1 MPRMPNM
8 SPRTMFHLSAIAT
21 SVALASCAGNGDG
34 LNAGGRPIGDG
45 SGGGPLTADFASIQE
60 HVFTPICTACHAGAN
75 APQGLRLDSANSYD
89 LLVGIPSN
97 EASSVLRVKPGDPDH
112 SYLIQK
118 LEGRASVG
126 ARMPFGGP
134 YLDQATIDVIRQW
147 ITDGAQRSSTAAAK
161 PSLEIASMSPAAGDV
176 LVESPSRLVVGF
188 TQEID
193 RSRLDAGAVRLTR
206 LQAGPAGDSS
216 AAIDVAIGFN
226 DANPNVLVVT
236 PRAPLL
242 PGQYTLQVRTEAI
255 AGVTGDTL
263 AGGAAS
269 DWTLMNFTIG
279 AQP

>member
-1 MPRMPNM
+1 MPSR
-8 SPRTMFHLSAIAT
+8 SLLHVSTIAA
-21 SVALASCAGNGDG
+21 SIVLAGCAGNGDG
-34 LNAGGRPIGDG
+34 LDAGGRPVGDG

-97 EASSVLRVKPGDPDH
+97 EASSVQRVKPGDPDH

-161 PSLEIASMSPAAGDV
+161 PSLAIASTSPAAGDV
-176 LVESPSRLVVGF
+176 LGESPARLVVGF
-188 TQEID
+188 TQELD
-193 RSRLDAGAVRLTR
+193 RSRLDAAAAWLTR
-206 LQAGPAGDSS
+206 LQAGPAGDSTP
-216 AAIDVAIGFN
+216 AIDVAIGSN

-236 PRAPLL
+236 PRTPLAP
-242 PGQYTLQVRTEAI
+242 GRYALQVRNDAI
-255 AGVTGDTL
+255 AGLSGDVLSGGDT
-263 AGGAAS
+263 S
-269 DWTLMNFTIG
+269 VSTLMTFTIG